1 MLQALLLSSSLNLN
15 QTLDVLV
22 SLHLQ
27 MTAASDKLAT
37 AKLSDILPLTNMG
50 CGETLLNYFVLH

>member
-1 MLQALLLSSSLNLN
+1 LQCCKPLLLSSSLNLN

-27 MTAASDKLAT
+27 MTAASDNYAT

-50 CGETLLNYFVLH
+50 CRET